1 MVRGAGANDAA
12 GVPDPT
18 SPPPQCVLL
27 PSALPFRH
35 LRPIALRIMA
45 GTHYSTAADKAGWRW
60 GKAERK
66 LLTRIEGD

>member
-1 MVRGAGANDAA
+1 MRPASR
-12 GVPDPT
+12 PT
-18 SPPPQCVLL
+18 SPPQCVLL
-27 PSALPFRH
+27 PNALPFRH

-45 GTHYSTAADKAGWRW
+45 GTHYPTAADKADAS

>member
-12 GVPDPT
+12 GIPT
-18 SPPPQCVLL
+18 DFAPPQCVLL
-27 PSALPFRH
+27 PNASPFRH
-35 LRPIALRIMA
+35 LRPSLFALWQAPIIQPRRIRQMA
-45 GTHYSTAADKAGWRW
+45 S

>member
-12 GVPDPT
+12 GVPTDFA
-18 SPPPQCVLL
+18 PQCVLL

-45 GTHYSTAADKAGWRW
+45 GTHYSTAADKADGV
-60 GKAERK
+60 GEKPNVSC
-66 LLTRIEGD
+66 